1 MAGYAATSQAI
12 IGLLE
17 AGASGG
23 PEFCPSADLQA
34 PLSDRL
40 AVTFYLYRV
49 AVDARP

>member
-1 MAGYAATSQAI
+1 MAGYTATSQAI

-17 AGASGG
+17 AGASGD
-23 PEFCPSADLQA
+23 PEFCTSADLQA

-40 AVTFYLYRV
+40 AVTLYLYRV